1 MSIAMKLAS
10 VQVAPGPFRRMVVT
24 TVSPGAVEFARQ
36 IMLQVHVYNLQF
48 HIKPANSLL
57 SMAKKC
63 LISDDKARC
72 CFPSDSLNEKAQSIK
87 THPQSCQKDQK
98 ITENLFEKWL
108 TQRYQQRIAWPIGK
122 VSNTA
127 QGLALSHA

>member
-72 CFPSDSLNEKAQSIK
+72 CFPSESLNEKAQSIK

>member
-72 CFPSDSLNEKAQSIK
+72 CFPSDSPNEKAQSIK

-108 TQRYQQRIAWPIGK
+108 TQRYQQRTAWPIGK

-127 QGLALSHA
+127 QGPALSHA

>member
-1 MSIAMKLAS
+1 
-10 VQVAPGPFRRMVVT
+10 MVVT